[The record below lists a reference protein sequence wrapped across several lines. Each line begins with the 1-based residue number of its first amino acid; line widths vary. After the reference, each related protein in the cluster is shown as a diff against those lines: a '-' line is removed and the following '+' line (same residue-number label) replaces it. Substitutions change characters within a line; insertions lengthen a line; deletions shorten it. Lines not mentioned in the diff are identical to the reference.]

1 MTSAGTVLS
10 CLART
15 VVRAYED
22 SAEAPAKVAQD
33 VLGDPGLLEDTDAR
47 LPFGAYANLWEVCG
61 RASGDP
67 EFGLRAASRCM
78 QAGTFGVVGFMARS
92 APTLRDG
99 LMAAVRHGA
108 LLNETSKTQL
118 FVDGEIAVIRDGPA
132 AAGARWP
139 RHKAEFVMA
148 AYVLLTLEWA
158 GVRLQPVAVSFQH
171 SPPRSLDHHHAIFGG
186 DITFDA
192 PHNEMRFP
200 AAWLSRP
207 MQGAEP
213 ELFRFLDR
221 RAGELGATLDAQRD
235 LLGEVRRVVTASLP
249 VGVPSIEDVARS
261 LGTGHRTLQR
271 RLQDEGTGFR
281 ELVDEVRFR
290 HCRTLLVDDSL
301 TIDVVSS
308 RLGFSDARAFRRAV
322 RRWSGMSPRNLRQ
335 HLA

>member
-15 VVRAYED
+15 VVRAYEE
-22 SAEAPAKVAQD
+22 STTAPARVAQD
-33 VLGDPGLLEDTDAR
+33 VLGNAGLLEDSDAR
-47 LPFGAYANLWEVCG
+47 LPFGAYTRLWDVCG
-61 RASGDP
+61 QASGDP
-67 EFGLRAASRCM
+67 EFGLRAATRCM

-118 FVDGEIAVIRDGPA
+118 FIDGEVAVIRDGPA
-132 AAGARWP
+132 APGARWP

-158 GVRLQPVAVSFQH
+158 GVRRQPVAVSFQH
-171 SPPRSLDHHHAIFGG
+171 GAPTQLESHHAVFGG

-192 PHNEMRFP
+192 PYNEMRFP
-200 AAWLSRP
+200 SAWLSRP

-221 RAGELGATLDAQRD
+221 RAGELGAALDAQRD
-235 LLGEVRRVVTASLP
+235 LLGEIRRVVTASLP
-249 VGVPSIEDVARS
+249 AGVPSIEDVARS

-271 RLQDEGTGFR
+271 RLHDEGTGYR
-281 ELVDEVRFR
+281 ELVDDIRFR
-290 HCRTLLVDDSL
+290 HCRTLLVDHSL
-301 TIDVVSS
+301 TIDAVSS
-308 RLGFSDARAFRRAV
+308 QLGFSDARAFRRAV
-322 RRWSGMSPRNLRQ
+322 RRWSGMSPRTLRLR
-335 HLA
+335 LA